1 MGIEV
6 GENST
11 SNTQKSKKINFK
23 SREEMPIQVQEEYRT
38 EIGTEKTLLMKLKTL
53 CIGNREGA
61 QKVAREKGQVTIK
74 GRMVRITADNS
85 TETLKARKI

>member
-23 SREEMPIQVQEEYRT
+23 SREEMSIQVQEEYRT
-38 EIGTEKTLLMKLKTL
+38 EIGAEKILLMKLKTL
-53 CIGNREGA
+53 CIRNREGA
-61 QKVAREKGQVTIK
+61 QKVTREKGQVTIK

-85 TETLKARKI
+85 TETFKARKI